1 MSLIG
6 YPTSIVVD
14 ANGET
19 QIYTLVNTGMTDLVV
34 KLRTSNNTEYMFKP
48 VFAFVKSGASQRIE
62 VIRKKGPPKTDKFIV
77 LYAVM
82 PPGATN
88 PQTSF
93 PTMQNVIGQ
102 ITVGL
107 YALS

>member
-6 YPTSIVVD
+6 SAPSIVLD

-19 QIYTLVNTGMTDLVV
+19 QLFTLINTGMTDLVV
-34 KLRTSNNTEYMFKP
+34 KLRTSNNTDYNFRP
-48 VFAFVKSGASQRIE
+48 VYSFIKSGASQKIE
-62 VIRKKGPPKTDKFIV
+62 IIRRKGPPKNDKFIA
-77 LYAVM
+77 LYAAM

-88 PQTSF
+88 PVTAF
-93 PTMQNVIGQ
+93 PTMQQVIGQ

-107 YALS
+107 YALP